1 MITILR
7 KFVFWFLLVFVIL
20 FCFQNLEDLSTQV
33 KFHFDLFVPG
43 QVYETPR
50 FPVIFLL
57 GVFFLMGMLAAGFFG
72 FYEKLARQLDIRRRD
87 KRIREL
93 EQEVAQWKALA
104 EPPASPASPPA
115 REGEAAAA
123 PGAAPLLEEN
133 PTL

>member
-1 MITILR
+1 MFSIL
-7 KFVFWFLLVFVIL
+7 KKMAFWFVLVFVIL

-57 GVFFLMGMLAAGFFG
+57 GLFFLMGMVAAGFFG
-72 FYEKLARQLDIRRRD
+72 FYEKLARQLDIRKRD

-93 EQEVAQWKALA
+93 EQEVAQLHTQLDA
-104 EPPASPASPPA
+104 ASPKPPSA
-115 REGEAAAA
+115 PIEGAAA
-123 PGAAPLLEEN
+123 PAGTLPALEES